1 MTRIE
6 RLSIDATRPG
16 MRLAEAVL
24 DEQGHVLV
32 PVGKELD
39 ESLLAGL
46 GRRGILTLAV
56 ESEIVEDEAQ
66 RQRRLDGLQAE
77 LDRRFRHAGSGRE
90 TRTLYQAVFDFL
102 AERQP

>member
-6 RLSIDATRPG
+6 RFSIDATRPG
-16 MRLAEAVL
+16 MRLAEPVL

-32 PVGKELD
+32 PAGKVLD

-46 GRRGILTLAV
+46 ERRGISTLAV
-56 ESEIVEDEAQ
+56 ESAVVEDPAQ
-66 RQRRLDGLQAE
+66 RERRLDCLQAE
-77 LDRRFRHAGSGRE
+77 LDRRFRHAGGGRE